1 MLARVKRVLEEKKRF
16 VSIDGHSK
24 GCLFSWE
31 KLKEMKE
38 EQIEFWAGD
47 GFTRLKIVEVSDRE
61 GILHMITTE
70 GKLTWPLRFQKLEEV
85 HNRIHR
91 REISV
96 LAYEIEKHIPTWGN
110 YVSGLLKYLGCDR
123 VGP

>member
-1 MLARVKRVLEEKKRF
+1 
-16 VSIDGHSK
+16 
-24 GCLFSWE
+24 
-31 KLKEMKE
+31 
-38 EQIEFWAGD
+38 
-47 GFTRLKIVEVSDRE
+47 VEVSDRE

-91 REISV
+91 REINV

-110 YVSGLLKYLGCDR
+110 YVAGLLKYLGCDR